1 MPENQSWALNALRN
15 LQASY
20 EARGLKFVIKPS
32 REILPSFL
40 EGYQPDAIAID
51 PNGGGAI
58 IEVKR
63 QESHA
68 SNRKLAE
75 LAKKIGAQRD
85 WEFKAIYTHPAT
97 ENPDNIAKPT
107 LEQIDPRLQE
117 MRILADTGHFAPA
130 LVFGWAILESLARL
144 ASSSVRSTGLSPIQ
158 AVQALAEEGYIENE
172 DAQRLRDLAK
182 LRSAVAHGDFSV
194 DVSAEQVDFLVSQ
207 LNELTSHIAKVTAEQ
222 AVTH

>member
-1 MPENQSWALNALRN
+1 MIPESQPWELNTLRN

-20 EARGLKFVIKPS
+20 EARGLRFFINPS
-32 REILPSFL
+32 RELVPSFL
-40 EGYQPDAIAID
+40 EGYQPDAIAMG

-63 QESHA
+63 HESQA

-75 LAKKIGAQRD
+75 LAKKVGAQRG

-107 LEQIDPRLQE
+107 LEQIDARLQE
-117 MRILADTGHFAPA
+117 MRILADTGHLAPA
-130 LVFGWAILESLARL
+130 LIFGWAVLESLARL
-144 ASSSVRSTGLSPIQ
+144 ASSSARSTGLSPIQ
-158 AVQALAEEGYIENE
+158 AVQVLAEEGYIKNE
-172 DAQRLRDLAK
+172 DAQRLRDMAG

-194 DVSAEQVDFLVSQ
+194 NVSAEHDVS
-207 LNELTSHIAKVTAEQ
+207 LGYPKEP
-222 AVTH
+222 